1 MVQPLSYTLTLTKTE
16 AAAGYFQAVPENIS
30 HLDDMLA
37 ALRHT
42 PMDSFL
48 HKSALDLLAD
58 FTQDELKTHIQQ
70 AKTQQDSILLSLI
83 CEHLLLSRGRGKIRN
98 YFSDQEIKELGTH
111 SPLVHLRCALEP
123 NRRLHSQWIRLFR
136 EKMISHGDL
145 PPLDASGLPPI
156 CSGECQPI
164 VTAGLAINDIHKRHF
179 CAQTASSGFSAEETT
194 ETALGK
200 LSSAGVFLE
209 QEMRHQSSL
218 SPIALL
224 RKWRFKT
231 TTENGR
237 HQFTLSGTQT
247 SYGKGLTLEDARVSL
262 SMEIVERCAS
272 FASVSRKG
280 VLGTQKEYPLIHGSW
295 SSLVKQGEKA
305 INPQELAQEVTYR
318 DEPLYWIEGDQ
329 PGKQGQEKVWLPAQ
343 ALFLFLNLDEIDL
356 FSGLGSTGL
365 ASGNTLA
372 QAKVSALLEVVER
385 HQEGTVPFDP
395 ATCFRLVAQEER
407 LSSLLESHRSL
418 GIDVLFQDI
427 TPPSGIPCC
436 KCFVKGKDGI
446 IHKGTAAHLN
456 ARKAIISALT
466 ETPYPFPEGPPSQPL
481 KGDFTLVG
489 YENLPDFTTGT
500 PESDLTLLEE
510 LLVSQNKPPVYVDL
524 TRKDMNIPVVRAIV
538 PGMEIMGDFD
548 QFSRVHP
555 DLFHNYMTREVN
567 IK

>member
-1 MVQPLSYTLTLTKTE
+1 MAQPLSYTLTLTKTE
-16 AAAGYFQAVPENIS
+16 AAAGYFQAMPENLS
-30 HLDDMLA
+30 HLDEMLA
-37 ALRHT
+37 ALQHT

-58 FTQDELKTHIQQ
+58 FTREELETRIQQ
-70 AKTQQDSILLSLI
+70 AKIKHDSILLSLI
-83 CEHLLLSRGRGKIRN
+83 CEHLLLSRGRGKIRD
-98 YFSDQEIKELGTH
+98 YFSDQEVKELGTH

-136 EKMISHGDL
+136 ENIISHEDL
-145 PPLDASGLPPI
+145 PSLDASGLPPI

-164 VTAGLAINDIHKRHF
+164 VTAGLVINDIHKRHI
-179 CAQTASSGFSAEETT
+179 CAQTASSGFSTEETT
-194 ETALGK
+194 ETALER
-200 LSSAGVFLE
+200 LASAGVFLE

-272 FASVSRKG
+272 FASVSKKG
-280 VLGTQKEYPLIHGSW
+280 VLGTQKAYPLIQGSW

-318 DEPLYWIEGDQ
+318 DEPLYWIEGEQ
-329 PGKQGQEKVWLPAQ
+329 PGKQGPEKVWLPVQ

-407 LSSLLESHRSL
+407 LAALLESHRSL

-436 KCFVKGKDGI
+436 KCFVKDMDGV

-456 ARKAIISALT
+456 ARKAIVSALT
-466 ETPYPFPEGPPSQPL
+466 ETPYPFPEGPPSQPF

-500 PESDLTLLEE
+500 PESDLALLEK

-555 DLFHNYMTREVN
+555 DLFHNYLSRE
-567 IK
+567 K